1 MSILQGKKILIVDNA
16 FGFRESTG
24 IILKKNGAFIITAED
39 AEDALVILKNNSFD
53 LTTTDLRMPG
63 MNGIDLCLE
72 IKDRGIT
79 TPIIIIS
86 GFNSNLTDNILYKT
100 GAADYITKP
109 FNENDLIVRVER
121 ALLVP
126 LKVCT

>member
-1 MSILQGKKILIVDNA
+1 MSILMGKKILVVDNA
-16 FGFRESTG
+16 FGARESIR
-24 IILKKNGAFIITAED
+24 IILKKIGAFVITAED

-100 GAADYITKP
+100 GTADYITKP

>member
-1 MSILQGKKILIVDNA
+1 
-16 FGFRESTG
+16 
-24 IILKKNGAFIITAED
+24 
-39 AEDALVILKNNSFD
+39 
-53 LTTTDLRMPG
+53 MPG

-79 TPIIIIS
+79 TPIIIIT

-109 FNENDLIVRVER
+109 FNENDLIVRVEK

-126 LKVCT
+126 LKVYS